1 MTFGLFDRNR
11 VMTQQTEG
19 HPPMVL
25 GLHSWPKLSEKSES
39 EVQWGERKILP
50 TSQRAPHGDLDSLQQ
65 TEGIPRKF
73 MRNELFFIQAKI
85 NESKINVS
93 WPS

>member
-1 MTFGLFDRNR
+1 
-11 VMTQQTEG
+11 
-19 HPPMVL
+19 MVL

-39 EVQWGERKILP
+39 EVQKTLP

-73 MRNELFFIQAKI
+73 MRNELFFIQACSLSPKLMSLGHRDRSVYAG
-85 NESKINVS
+85 NKEG
-93 WPS
+93 